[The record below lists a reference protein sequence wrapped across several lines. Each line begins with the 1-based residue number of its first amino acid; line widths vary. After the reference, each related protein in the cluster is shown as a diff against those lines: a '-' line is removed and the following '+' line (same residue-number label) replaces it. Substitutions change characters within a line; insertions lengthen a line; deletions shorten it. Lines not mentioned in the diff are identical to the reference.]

1 MTAVE
6 VIVGPYR
13 IPKGTLVL
21 WSPYLAG
28 RDAEAWRDPDRF
40 DAARFLDLDD
50 AQRTLADEA
59 WVPFGRG
66 PRMCVGFAL
75 AQMELT
81 LILARL
87 AQRIDI
93 TPTAPRPPR
102 PEGLIVSQPVG
113 GAPMYVTPRAT

>member
-1 MTAVE
+1 MT
-6 VIVGPYR
+6 IGGYS

-28 RDAEAWRDPDRF
+28 RDGEASTDPDRF
-40 DAARFLDLDD
+40 DPDRFLDLDD
-50 AQRTLADEA
+50 AQRAVADEA

-75 AQMELT
+75 AQMELV

-87 AQRIDI
+87 AQRLDL
-93 TPTAPRPPR
+93 TATAPRPP
-102 PEGLIVSQPVG
+102 ETAGLIVSLPVG
-113 GAPMYVTPRAT
+113 GAPMYVRPRTPAAG